1 MQFQLSGQ
9 KIELTQALRNHA
21 EAKLDRL
28 NRLDER
34 IVGLN
39 VVLSVDKLQHCAEGT
54 LKVPGKSLHAAATE
68 NDMYASI
75 DLLFDKLVDQLRR
88 YREKLHDKHPHE
100 VREARQ
106 YG

>member
-9 KIELTQALRNHA
+9 KIEVTPALRSHA

-28 NRLDER
+28 TRLEDR

-54 LKVPGKSLHAAATE
+54 LKVPGKSLHAEATE
-68 NDMYASI
+68 KDMYASI
-75 DLLFDKLVDQLRR
+75 DVLFDKLVEQLRR
-88 YREKLHDKHPHE
+88 YREKLCDKHPQE